1 MKFYFNNKYFLFF
14 LLFFVTE
21 ISIALYVHD
30 NFIRPFF
37 GDYLVV
43 FLVYCFV
50 MTFINGN
57 KFKIA
62 IMVFIF
68 CIGVEFLQYLNLITI
83 LELQNSD
90 LAAAILGTSFAM
102 EDLVCYLLG
111 ILSILIIEFF
121 VKKTKQN

>member
-1 MKFYFNNKYFLFF
+1 
-14 LLFFVTE
+14 
-21 ISIALYVHD
+21 
-30 NFIRPFF
+30 
-37 GDYLVV
+37 
-43 FLVYCFV
+43 

-62 IMVFIF
+62 MTVLMFSF
-68 CIGVEFLQYLNLITI
+68 GVEFLQYLNLITI

-90 LAAAILGTSFAM
+90 LAAAILGTSFAI

-121 VKKTKQN
+121 VKKTK